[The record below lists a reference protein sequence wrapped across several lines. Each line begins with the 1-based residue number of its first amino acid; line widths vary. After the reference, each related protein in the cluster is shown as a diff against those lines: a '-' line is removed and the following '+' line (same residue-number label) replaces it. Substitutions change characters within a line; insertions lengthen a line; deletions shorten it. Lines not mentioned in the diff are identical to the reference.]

1 MNGGGTRSR
10 APAASSAHHDG
21 PVIVSASWYIRIIG
35 MRAKLSTA
43 ILVAL
48 LFAVAA
54 TAALLLYANREPR
67 STSEGLPRGAR
78 YLAAAYGPSRY
89 SQFAEEWIIRDFFQ
103 DRRGGVFVDVGAN
116 HYRDSS
122 TTFYL
127 EEHLGWSG
135 LAVEPLAQF
144 EADYKNHRPK
154 TTFLP
159 FFVSDVSDERAKLY
173 VLDQHTV
180 VSSSDRTF
188 TERTG
193 ANPRE
198 MDVPTI
204 TMNEL
209 LKKHAIER
217 FDFLS
222 MDIELS
228 EPQALAGFDIQ
239 RYRPELVCIEAHSE
253 VRQWILDYFARN
265 GYVIVGKYLPA
276 DEHNL
281 YFTPLK

>member
-1 MNGGGTRSR
+1 MRRRVAERRPLTTVARPYYDAGIVTRPGFSR
-10 APAASSAHHDG
+10 GATAA
-21 PVIVSASWYIRIIG
+21 IVVVLA
-35 MRAKLSTA
+35 
-43 ILVAL
+43 
-48 LFAVAA
+48 AVAA
-54 TAALLLYANREPR
+54 ALFWRAGASSSAPD
-67 STSEGLPRGAR
+67 GPALPPGAR
-78 YLAAAYGPSRY
+78 YLEKGYGPSRY
-89 SQFAEEWIIRDFFQ
+89 SQFAEEWIIRDFFR
-103 DRRGGVFVDVGAN
+103 DRRNGVFVDVGAN

-144 EADYKNHRPK
+144 EADYRTHRPR

-159 FFVSDVSDERAKLY
+159 FFVSDASDERAKLY

-180 VSSSDRTF
+180 VSSFDRSF

-193 ANPRE
+193 KNPRE

-204 TMNEL
+204 TMNDL
-209 LKKHAIER
+209 LHRNGIER

-222 MDIELS
+222 MDIELA
-228 EPQALAGFDIQ
+228 EPKALAGFDIR
-239 RYRPELVCIEAHSE
+239 RYRPALVCIEAHSE
-253 VRQWILDYFARN
+253 VRQQILDYFARN
-265 GYVIVGKYLPA
+265 GYVIVGKYLAA

-281 YFTPLK
+281 YFMPLEP